1 MSNTKRTTLCSIL
14 AGLLLWLPAAVM
26 AAPVNDSFD
35 HFTTG
40 FSLTGGH
47 RAVECDACHTS
58 GQFRGTPRE
67 CASCHNTLTNT
78 GAVVKTSAHIQSNNA
93 CDVCHSTLAWDDVRR
108 VNHMAVLGRCNSCHT
123 IGGAASSRPP
133 SDTIHSSV
141 ASNGTDCINCHR
153 TSTWASVHFNHG
165 ANATGH
171 FCDDCH
177 NVSPKNGGIPATPTP
192 SGHVGT
198 GSFNCN
204 DCHNTSSWR
213 FNHRDASSDCLLC
226 HGDGTNI
233 ATRKGAGHP
242 STTATCS
249 LCHTTRNWN
258 FSHSRVT
265 GSCSDCH
272 DGVVATGKPG
282 NHFSTTLECNACHTT
297 RAWTPASYGHQDSTY
312 PPDHGW
318 STSCDRCH
326 SGSPQSAG
334 NVNVYDYS
342 RQVRECIDCHYS
354 DFRRKHSDSK
364 LPAYQNC
371 LVGCHEHSMRKF

>member
-1 MSNTKRTTLCSIL
+1 MRHPIHHIISGAL
-14 AGLLLWLPAAVM
+14 AGLLLLLPVAVM
-26 AAPVNDSFD
+26 AAPVNDNFD

-47 RAVECDACHTS
+47 RAVECDACHTA

-67 CASCHNTLTNT
+67 CASCHTMLTNT
-78 GAVVKTSAHIQSNNA
+78 GAVVKTTAHIQSNNA

-108 VNHMAVLGRCNSCHT
+108 VNHMAVLGRCVSCHNNST
-123 IGGAASSRPP
+123 AEGVPSSGHLNIAP
-133 SDTIHSSV
+133 
-141 ASNGTDCINCHR
+141 GTDCIDCHR

-165 ANATGH
+165 ANVNGEV
-171 FCDDCH
+171 CSDCH
-177 NVSPKNGGIPATPTP
+177 NGTNATGTP

-204 DCHNTSSWR
+204 GCHNTHSWN
-213 FNHRDASSDCLLC
+213 FNHRDASSDCLQC

-249 LCHTTRNWN
+249 LCHTTRNWD

-282 NHFSTTLECNACHTT
+282 NHFSTTLECNTCHTT
-297 RAWTPASYGHQDSTY
+297 RAWTPASYRHRDSTY

-342 RQVRECIDCHYS
+342 RQVRECIDCHYR
-354 DFRRKHSDSK
+354 DFRKEHNDSK
-364 LPAYQNC
+364 LPDYNNC
-371 LVGCHEHSMRKF
+371 LNGCHEHSMRKF